1 MKEKKQWNFA
11 FGRIMLLAVLV
22 LVMTWMVPGK
32 QEVCYADTAEYTY
45 TVCVSEGYLAL
56 RTAKA
61 FDSSNEIGRLYTG
74 YTVELVDCSDAT
86 YWYVYAPALGQYG
99 YVNCNYLM
107 STIGSSWTVRVD
119 SGYLALRTAKAFDA
133 SNEIGEL
140 YTGDTVLVYDASD
153 SAYWYVYSPK
163 YSRYGYVNKDY
174 LYGGSVGGTGE
185 YRTVSVSSGY
195 LALRTAKAYDYA
207 NEIGALYSGEMV
219 QLLDTRDSQYW
230 YVYSPKLGRS
240 GYVNKDYLVGGRSG
254 ETRTVKVSS
263 GYLALRTAKAYD
275 YANEIGALYTGETVQ
290 LIDNSDSAYWYVYA
304 PSLGKSGYV
313 NKDYLY

>member
-1 MKEKKQWNFA
+1 
-11 FGRIMLLAVLV
+11 MLLAVLV

-119 SGYLALRTAKAFDA
+119 SGYLALRTAKA
-133 SNEIGEL
+133 
-140 YTGDTVLVYDASD
+140 
-153 SAYWYVYSPK
+153 
-163 YSRYGYVNKDY
+163 
-174 LYGGSVGGTGE
+174 
-185 YRTVSVSSGY
+185 
-195 LALRTAKAYDYA
+195 YDYA
-207 NEIGALYSGEMV
+207 NEIGALYSGEIV